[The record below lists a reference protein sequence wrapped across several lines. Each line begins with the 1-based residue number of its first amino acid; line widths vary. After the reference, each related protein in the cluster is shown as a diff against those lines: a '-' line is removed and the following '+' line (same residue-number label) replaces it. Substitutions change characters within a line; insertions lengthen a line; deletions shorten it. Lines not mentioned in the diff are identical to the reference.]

1 MDRVSFTVLGLPR
14 PRDLGFR
21 RSIILA
27 AKRAFGSRKFW
38 EEVWIK
44 MEFRF
49 NASTKARVKG
59 DIDNYIKNVLDG
71 LTGIAF
77 EDDSQVSGVNAY
89 WIDFESEGVWV
100 EVEGD

>member
-1 MDRVSFTVLGLPR
+1 
-14 PRDLGFR
+14 
-21 RSIILA
+21 
-27 AKRAFGSRKFW
+27 
-38 EEVWIK
+38 